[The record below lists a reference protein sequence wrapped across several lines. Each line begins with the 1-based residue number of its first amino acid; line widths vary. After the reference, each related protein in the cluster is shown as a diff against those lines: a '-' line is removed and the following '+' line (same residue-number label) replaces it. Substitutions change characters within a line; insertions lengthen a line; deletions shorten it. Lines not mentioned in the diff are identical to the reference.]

1 MSKIKFKVYRTPGNG
16 KGGAHAYAHLVTR
29 GTKRNEEI
37 YRFISEC
44 CSVTSSDIKAVLD
57 ALSWYVG
64 TELASGYSVE
74 LEGLGHFSPALRSR
88 QAVDGKGRACT
99 AVAVHGV
106 NFRCSLGLK
115 KMVKE
120 AGAERVRTG
129 GAGSAA
135 APEER
140 KAEMLRYLQ
149 QNPYINLTE
158 YAALNGCTRHC
169 ATADM
174 KRWLAEGAVVYA
186 GSGTHRV
193 YVLPGQTVPVAPAA
207 TEKQFLPV
215 G

>member
-1 MSKIKFKVYRTPGNG
+1 MSKIKFKVCTTPGNG
-16 KGGAHAYAHLVTR
+16 TQECRPCARLVTR

-37 YRFISEC
+37 YRFINEC

-64 TELASGYSVE
+64 SELASGYSVE

-88 QAVDGKGRACT
+88 QAVDKKGRRCT

-106 NFRCSLGLK
+106 NFRCSPGLK

-120 AGAERVRTG
+120 AGAERVTT
-129 GAGSAA
+129 AGPDSVP

-158 YAALNGCTRHC
+158 YAALNGCSRHC

-174 KRWLAEGAVVYA
+174 KRWLAEGAVCYA

-193 YVLPGQTVPVAPAA
+193 YMLAAQAVPDAPEA
-207 TEKQFLPV
+207 TEKPVLPV
-215 G
+215 D

>member
-1 MSKIKFKVYRTPGNG
+1 MSKIKFKVCSTPDNG
-16 KGGAHAYAHLVTR
+16 TQERRPCARLVTR

-37 YRFISEC
+37 CRFISEC

-64 TELASGYSVE
+64 CELASGYSVE

-88 QAVDGKGRACT
+88 PAVDGKGRACT

-106 NFRCSLGLK
+106 NFRCSPGLK

-120 AGAERVRTG
+120 AGVERIKTG
-129 GAGSAA
+129 GADGAS

-149 QNPYINLTE
+149 RNPYINLTE
-158 YAALNGCTRHC
+158 YAALNGCSRHC

-174 KRWLAEGAVVYA
+174 KRWLAEGAVCYA

-193 YVLPGQTVPVAPAA
+193 YVLAEQAVPVAPAA
-207 TEKQFLPV
+207 TEKPVLPV

>member
-1 MSKIKFKVYRTPGNG
+1 MSKIKFKVCSTPDNRTQKPRPC
-16 KGGAHAYAHLVTR
+16 ARLVTR

-64 TELASGYSVE
+64 SELASGYSVE

-88 QAVDGKGRACT
+88 AAVDGKGRPCT

-106 NFRCSLGLK
+106 NFRCSPGLK

-120 AGAERVRTG
+120 AGAERVRTAG
-129 GAGSAA
+129 TGAAA

-193 YVLPGQTVPVAPAA
+193 YVLAVQTVPTIPAA
-207 TEKQFLPV
+207 AEKLR
-215 G
+215 

>member
-16 KGGAHAYAHLVTR
+16 KGGAHAYAHLITR

-64 TELASGYSVE
+64 SELASGYSVE

-88 QAVDGKGRACT
+88 PSVDKKGRPYT

-106 NFRCSLGLK
+106 NFRCSPGLK

-129 GAGSAA
+129 GAAPA

-158 YAALNGCTRHC
+158 YAALNGCSRHC

-174 KRWLAEGAVVYA
+174 KRWLAEGVVCYA

-193 YVLPGQTVPVAPAA
+193 YVLAVQTAPVEPSAA
-207 TEKQFLPV
+207 KS
-215 G
+215 